1 MTKLGVEC
9 KYRAEKNFP
18 FWLYDPEGDGL
29 TFYRTGAD
37 RDKAASDAIAL
48 YLDTHDGWNE
58 DVERV
63 SGGLVTHHAIQ
74 VDREEKPANLDDD
87 NCDENGDHW
96 PEGFDYKCDYK
107 FNPLG

>member
-1 MTKLGVEC
+1 MTKSGIEC
-9 KYRAEKNFP
+9 KYRAEKEFP

-37 RDKAASDAIAL
+37 RDRAAADAIAL

-63 SGGLVTHHAIQ
+63 SGGLVTHHAVQ

-87 NCDENGDHW
+87 NCDDNGDHW

-107 FNPLG
+107 FKTIG